1 MQFVLGMA
9 QSVVLAEWI
18 KEQEVIGNDTR
29 ELRGWM
35 EDLISRFKDLLS
47 LVRVKWAIRHSE

>member
-35 EDLISRFKDLLS
+35 EDLRSHFKDLLS
-47 LVRVKWAIRHSE
+47 LV